1 MITKD
6 FLGAWQQLSPI
17 QKDAAEWNSDPLLV
31 LAGPGSG
38 KTRVLTCCIARIL
51 DSSRDK
57 NFRILGLTFTNK
69 AADEMRSRVS
79 NFVPGQEGRLFLG
92 TFHSFCADVLRQHGT
107 HLNINPNFNI
117 YSQDSDLQAVLNDA
131 VEEGKKMSDDVSNL
145 DKKTL
150 PVIQHLKSHLVLPED
165 CREVFRDV
173 EFADRMAVVYPAYE
187 AELAKRNALDF
198 NSLILKSYQLLTQFP
213 AFAKRYRTVY
223 PYICI
228 DEFQDTNRA
237 QYSLIRALTGNQHR
251 NLFVVADDDQIIYQW
266 NGASHKRLVE
276 FRKDYSPRV
285 IQLPMN
291 YRCPP
296 EIVELANN
304 LIRHNFLRTADKE
317 PLEAFQPSLGKDT
330 VRPLPMFPDFDA
342 EAAGVAKDIKRLHSA
357 HLGSVVVLGRS
368 RKLLKSVELSL
379 RSEGLPAVISQR
391 KDEFES
397 TPFVWLH
404 SILRLANDRQD
415 DNHLEAVCGT
425 FAQLTGVE
433 VDPEDVTTQAR
444 ASNRDYLQHWI
455 KLVRQKASSK
465 IVKEVVSETSRF
477 LGEGRD
483 FQMFSRFALDWFS
496 KLAQA
501 QRRADSDPATEVF
514 AGYKE
519 ERAVWEELMRQI
531 TESLGDE
538 ITLEAFLQELQMHSK
553 EPTPKRNT
561 VILMTIHGAKGKEF
575 DHVYLI
581 GLVDDELPSFQS
593 KQKGD
598 NSPEME
604 EERRNCFV
612 AITRAIK
619 TLTLSYA
626 EVYRGWEKEPSRFL
640 FEMGLLG
647 DQN

>member
-1 MITKD
+1 MSTAQFIV
-6 FLGAWQQLSPI
+6 AWKQLSLI
-17 QKDAAEWNSDPLLV
+17 QREAAKWDESPLLV

-38 KTRVLTCCIARIL
+38 KTRVLTCRIARIL

-69 AADEMRSRVS
+69 AADEMRSRVT

-107 HLNINPNFNI
+107 HLNINPNFQV
-117 YSQDSDLQAVLNDA
+117 YSQDIDLQAVLNDA
-131 VEEGKKMSDDVSNL
+131 VEEAKKMTDVEVTVL

-150 PVIQHLKSHLVLPED
+150 PVIKRLKSLLIPFED
-165 CREVFRDV
+165 CRQVFKDPKFG
-173 EFADRMAVVYPAYE
+173 ERMAAVYPAYE

-198 NSLILKSYQLLTQFP
+198 DSLILKAYELFTKFP

-228 DEFQDTNRA
+228 DEFQDTNHA

-251 NLFVVADDDQIIYQW
+251 NLLIVADDDQIIYQW
-266 NGASHKRLVE
+266 NGASHKRIME
-276 FRKDYSPRV
+276 FMKDYSPRV

-304 LIRHNFLRTADKE
+304 LIRHNFLRTADKK
-317 PLEAFQPSLGKDT
+317 PLKAFRTSLGKDT
-330 VRPLPMFPDFDA
+330 VRLLLNFSDFDT
-342 EAAGVAKDIKRLHSA
+342 ETAAIARDIKKLHSG
-357 HLGSVVVLGRS
+357 HLGSVVILGRS
-368 RKLLKSVELSL
+368 RKLLEGAELAL
-379 RSEGLPAVISQR
+379 RNEGLPAVISQR

-404 SILRLANDRQD
+404 SILRLANDKQNRS
-415 DNHLEAVCGT
+415 HLEAVCGT
-425 FAQLTGVE
+425 FAQLAEVE
-433 VDPEDVTTQAR
+433 VDFEDVVEQAQG
-444 ASNRDYLQHWI
+444 SNLGYLQHWV
-455 KLVRQKASSK
+455 KLVRQKSPNAS
-465 IVKEVVSETSRF
+465 VKEVIDQASRY

-483 FQMFSRFALDWFS
+483 FRTFSKFALDWFS
-496 KLAQA
+496 KLTQVQQQA
-501 QRRADSDPATEVF
+501 NSDPTAEVF
-514 AGYKE
+514 ARYEE
-519 ERAVWEELMRQI
+519 ERSVWEELMREI
-531 TESLGDE
+531 IESLGNE

-553 EPTPKRNT
+553 EPSPKPNT
-561 VILMTIHGAKGKEF
+561 LVLMTIHGAKGKEF

-593 KQKGD
+593 KKKGD
-598 NSPEME
+598 DSPEME

-612 AITRAIK
+612 AITRTVK

-626 EVYRGWEKEPSRFL
+626 ERYRGWPKEPSRFL
-640 FEMGLLG
+640 FEMGVLSG
-647 DQN
+647 